1 MTELE
6 EMRIKEWEEMMKEYE
21 ERKKEY
27 ARIARIKEKE
37 YLETS
42 ELSTLTEISPESSVP
57 GAARPA

>member
-6 EMRIKEWEEMMKEYE
+6 AMKIKEWEDMMKEYE

-37 YLETS
+37 YLEKSGLLDS
-42 ELSTLTEISPESSVP
+42 ETESCYPSLQ
-57 GAARPA
+57 